1 MVMEFLNELFSKFD
15 DLCDS
20 HRVYKV
26 ETAGDC
32 YIVAGALM
40 ALDEEGFITLDQQ
53 ANGQQG
59 AHSVVAYAQVGPC
72 LIHREVAPPSLF
84 HQEPASRSSEWK
96 HSAELH
102 ACAFLSNLLELP
114 LTSHVPECRPCF
126 AMLSRCPCLIM
137 AFLRQCA
144 WAFTRGPWSGGS
156 GGL

>member
-1 MVMEFLNELFSKFD
+1 MSKEVPAHMVMEFLNELFSKFD

-72 LIHREVAPPSLF
+72 LIPLEVAPPFLF
-84 HQEPASRSSEWK
+84 HQEPASRSTEYI
-96 HSAELH
+96 HSAEFNAREL
-102 ACAFLSNLLELP
+102 LSYYNEY
-114 LTSHVPECRPCF
+114 S
-126 AMLSRCPCLIM
+126 
-137 AFLRQCA
+137 
-144 WAFTRGPWSGGS
+144 
-156 GGL
+156 